1 MAEIMKYCKSIII
14 VFFVVVVSSCGPQG
28 PGGNFLRDGISFTY
42 PSGWSITEQE
52 DLDGAGYYLSVEKTG
67 FDASGLLTLTWINGV
82 LDSRDYLEIIQEEY
96 KNQKLLNNLEFQS
109 ARDDSF
115 NGIQSI
121 SCDFK
126 FNTLGVE
133 HSGVI
138 YVFVRGENTYSI
150 IKQEAIEDISKNKQG
165 FELIES
171 TFKVE

>member
-1 MAEIMKYCKSIII
+1 MKFWKIIII
-14 VFFVVVVSSCGPQG
+14 VFLIVVASSCGTQE
-28 PGGNFLRDGISFTY
+28 PGGNFLRNGVSFTY

-52 DLDGAGYYLSVEKTG
+52 DLDGEGYYLSVEKAG

-82 LDSRDYLEIIQEEY
+82 LDSREYLKMIQEEY
-96 KNQKLLNNLEFQS
+96 ENQKLLNDFEFQS
-109 ARDDSF
+109 ARDNSF
-115 NGIQSI
+115 NRIQSI

-126 FNTLGVE
+126 FNTLGVR

-150 IKQEAIEDISKNKQG
+150 IKQEAIEDISKNKKG
-165 FELIES
+165 FDLIED

>member
-1 MAEIMKYCKSIII
+1 MVGIMKFSKRRINVFLI
-14 VFFVVVVSSCGPQG
+14 VVASGCGSKA
-28 PGGNFLRDGISFTY
+28 PGGNFLRDGVPFTY

-52 DLDGAGYYLSVEKTG
+52 DLDGAGYYLSVEKAG
-67 FDASGLLTLTWINGV
+67 FDASGLITLTWINGV

-96 KNQKLLNNLEFQS
+96 KNQKLFNGLEFQS

-126 FNTLGVE
+126 FNIFGVK
-133 HSGVI
+133 HRGVI

-150 IKQEAIEDISKNKQG
+150 IKQEAIEDISNNKNG
-165 FELIES
+165 FELIEGS
-171 TFKVE
+171 FKVE